1 MHSREQ
7 RSAISHR
14 VMNVMSF
21 VSRFWA
27 LLILVALSPLL
38 LTLWF
43 VCLIVEGRPVL
54 FRQYRS
60 GRAKEPFKLLKFRTM
75 RDARDRRGEL
85 LSDAERV
92 TALGRFLRRS
102 RLDELPGFVNVL
114 RGEMGFVGP
123 RPLLPTTIEELG
135 GAGSKRC
142 SVKPGLTGWSQVNG
156 NTLLTLKE
164 KVALDLWY
172 IDNRSMLL
180 DLKILALTLF
190 VMIGGEKRRSGIA

>member
-1 MHSREQ
+1 MT
-7 RSAISHR
+7 
-14 VMNVMSF
+14 VKSF
-21 VSRFWA
+21 VSRLCA

-38 LTLWF
+38 LVLSL

-54 FRQYRS
+54 FLQNRS
-60 GRAKEPFKLLKFRTM
+60 GKAKEPFMLFKFRTM
-75 RDARDRRGEL
+75 RDARDRHGEL

-102 RLDELPGFVNVL
+102 RLDELPGLVNVL
-114 RGEMGFVGP
+114 RGEMEFVGP
-123 RPLLPTTIEELG
+123 RPLLPTTIDELG
-135 GAGSKRC
+135 DAGSKRC
-142 SVKPGLTGWSQVNG
+142 AVRPGLTGWSQVNG
-156 NTLLTLKE
+156 NTLLTLNE

-172 IDNRSMLL
+172 IDNRSVLL